1 MTAKFRNPDASMP
14 STAETDLIR
23 ELEHAQRLH
32 QARQASPR
40 LAAALDR
47 VAGWQS
53 RRLNATYADLVRDP
67 RYAEAIRSSNR
78 ICTGRETTAGA
89 TPISR
94 ACSDHGARAAGRRH
108 RRHCEGDRA
117 LALSH
122 ELDRAL
128 VARLGEDAPLSV
140 ASYCAAYRACDNRSE
155 RERQIALIVE
165 VGAALDRYVHMP
177 LLRSALAAM
186 RRPARIAGVGAL
198 QEFLE
203 RGLLSFRGMNGA
215 GEFLAVIKTR
225 ETAVMQAILAGGDA
239 PFGAGL
245 TRPSG
250 RIAEQAVSSSLIA
263 ARSGP

>member
-1 MTAKFRNPDASMP
+1 MP
-14 STAETDLIR
+14 SSAETDLIR

-32 QARQASPR
+32 QARQASPH

-47 VAGWQS
+47 VAAWQS

-67 RYAEAIRSSNR
+67 RYAEAIRFFQSDLY
-78 ICTGRETTAGA
+78 GPGDY
-89 TPISR
+89 SR
-94 ACSDHGARAAGRRH
+94 RDADLARVVPVMVRVLP
-108 RRHCEGDRA
+108 EGVIA
-117 LALSH
+117 IIAKAIELSALSH
-122 ELDRAL
+122 ELDRTL
-128 VARLGEDAPLSV
+128 VARLGEDSPLSV
-140 ASYCAAYRACDNRSE
+140 ASYCAAYRACDNRLE

-215 GEFLAVIKTR
+215 REFLAVIEAR
-225 ETAVMQAILAGGDA
+225 ETAVMRAILNGDDA
-239 PFGAGL
+239 PFAD
-245 TRPSG
+245 P
-250 RIAEQAVSSSLIA
+250 A
-263 ARSGP
+263 

>member
-1 MTAKFRNPDASMP
+1 MP
-14 STAETDLIR
+14 SSAETHLIR

-32 QARQASPR
+32 EARQASPR

-47 VAGWQS
+47 VASWQS

-67 RYAEAIRSSNR
+67 RYAEAIRFFQSDLY
-78 ICTGRETTAGA
+78 GPGDY
-89 TPISR
+89 SR
-94 ACSDHGARAAGRRH
+94 RDADLARVVPLMVRVLP
-108 RRHCEGDRA
+108 EGVIA
-117 LALSH
+117 IIAKAIELSALSH
-122 ELDRAL
+122 ELDRTL
-128 VARLGEDAPLSV
+128 VAKLGEGSPLSV

-186 RRPARIAGVGAL
+186 RRPARVAGVGAL

-215 GEFLAVIKTR
+215 REFLAVIEAR
-225 ETAVMQAILAGGDA
+225 ETAVMQAIFGGDDA
-239 PFGAGL
+239 PF
-245 TRPSG
+245 
-250 RIAEQAVSSSLIA
+250 AEPA
-263 ARSGP
+263 

>member
-1 MTAKFRNPDASMP
+1 MP
-14 STAETDLIR
+14 FSAETHLIR

-47 VAGWQS
+47 VASWQS

-67 RYAEAIRSSNR
+67 RYAEAIRFFQSDLY
-78 ICTGRETTAGA
+78 GPGDY
-89 TPISR
+89 SR
-94 ACSDHGARAAGRRH
+94 RDADLARVVSLMVRVLP
-108 RRHCEGDRA
+108 EGVIA
-117 LALSH
+117 IIAKAIELSALSH
-122 ELDRAL
+122 ELDRTL
-128 VARLGEDAPLSV
+128 VAKLGEGSPLSV

-186 RRPARIAGVGAL
+186 RRPARVAGVGAL

-215 GEFLAVIKTR
+215 REFLAVIEAR
-225 ETAVMQAILAGGDA
+225 ETAVMQAIFGGDDA
-239 PFGAGL
+239 PF
-245 TRPSG
+245 
-250 RIAEQAVSSSLIA
+250 AEPA
-263 ARSGP
+263 

>member
-1 MTAKFRNPDASMP
+1 MP
-14 STAETDLIR
+14 SSAETHLIR

-47 VAGWQS
+47 VASWQS

-67 RYAEAIRSSNR
+67 RYAEAIRFFQSDLY
-78 ICTGRETTAGA
+78 GPGDY
-89 TPISR
+89 SR
-94 ACSDHGARAAGRRH
+94 RDADLARVVPLMVRVLP
-108 RRHCEGDRA
+108 EGVIA
-117 LALSH
+117 IIAKAIELSALSH
-122 ELDRAL
+122 ELDRTL
-128 VARLGEDAPLSV
+128 VAKLGEGSPLSV

-186 RRPARIAGVGAL
+186 RRPARVAGVGAL

-215 GEFLAVIKTR
+215 REFLAVIEAR
-225 ETAVMQAILAGGDA
+225 ETAVMQAIFGGDDA
-239 PFGAGL
+239 PF
-245 TRPSG
+245 
-250 RIAEQAVSSSLIA
+250 AEPA
-263 ARSGP
+263 

>member
-1 MTAKFRNPDASMP
+1 MTAEIRNLDASMP
-14 STAETDLIR
+14 SSAEIDLIR
-23 ELEHAQRLH
+23 ELGHAQRLH

-67 RYAEAIRSSNR
+67 RYAEAIRFFQSDLYGPGDYSR
-78 ICTGRETTAGA
+78 RDADLA
-89 TPISR
+89 RVVPIMVR
-94 ACSDHGARAAGRRH
+94 VLP
-108 RRHCEGDRA
+108 EGVIA
-117 LALSH
+117 NIAKAIELSALSH
-122 ELDRAL
+122 ELDRTL
-128 VARLGEDAPLSV
+128 VAKLGEDSPLSV
-140 ASYCAAYRACDNRSE
+140 ASYCAAYRACDNRDE

-215 GEFLAVIKTR
+215 REFLAVIKTR
-225 ETAVMQAILAGGDA
+225 ETAVMQAILAGDNA
-239 PFGAGL
+239 PFAD
-245 TRPSG
+245 PD
-250 RIAEQAVSSSLIA
+250 
-263 ARSGP
+263 

>member
-1 MTAKFRNPDASMP
+1 MP
-14 STAETDLIR
+14 SSAETALIR

-47 VAGWQS
+47 IAGWQS

-67 RYAEAIRSSNR
+67 RYAIRFFQSDLYGPGDYSRRDADLARVVPLMVRVLPEGVIAVIAKAIELS
-78 ICTGRETTAGA
+78 
-89 TPISR
+89 
-94 ACSDHGARAAGRRH
+94 
-108 RRHCEGDRA
+108 
-117 LALSH
+117 ALSH

-140 ASYCAAYRACDNRSE
+140 VSYCSAYRACDNRSE

-165 VGAALDRYVHMP
+165 VGTALDRYVHMP

-203 RGLLSFRGMNGA
+203 RGLLSFRGMKGA

-225 ETAVMQAILAGGDA
+225 ETAVMQAILAGVEA
-239 PFGAGL
+239 PF
-245 TRPSG
+245 
-250 RIAEQAVSSSLIA
+250 AEPA
-263 ARSGP
+263 

>member
-1 MTAKFRNPDASMP
+1 MP
-14 STAETDLIR
+14 SSAETHLIR

-47 VAGWQS
+47 VASWQS
-53 RRLNATYADLVRDP
+53 RRLNATYADLVRDQ
-67 RYAEAIRSSNR
+67 RYAEAIRFFQSDLY
-78 ICTGRETTAGA
+78 GPGDY
-89 TPISR
+89 SR
-94 ACSDHGARAAGRRH
+94 RDADLARVVPLMVRVLP
-108 RRHCEGDRA
+108 EGVIA
-117 LALSH
+117 IIAKAIELSALSH
-122 ELDRAL
+122 ELDRTL
-128 VARLGEDAPLSV
+128 VAKLGEGSPLSV

-186 RRPARIAGVGAL
+186 RRPARVAGVGAL

-215 GEFLAVIKTR
+215 REFLAVIEAR
-225 ETAVMQAILAGGDA
+225 ETAVMQAIFGGDDA
-239 PFGAGL
+239 PF
-245 TRPSG
+245 
-250 RIAEQAVSSSLIA
+250 AEPA
-263 ARSGP
+263 

>member
-1 MTAKFRNPDASMP
+1 MP
-14 STAETDLIR
+14 SSAETHLIR

-32 QARQASPR
+32 EARQASPR

-47 VAGWQS
+47 VASWQS

-67 RYAEAIRSSNR
+67 RYAEAIRFFQSDLY
-78 ICTGRETTAGA
+78 GPGDY
-89 TPISR
+89 SR
-94 ACSDHGARAAGRRH
+94 RDADLARVVPLMVRVLP
-108 RRHCEGDRA
+108 EGVIA
-117 LALSH
+117 IIAKAIELSALSH
-122 ELDRAL
+122 ELDRTL
-128 VARLGEDAPLSV
+128 VAKLGEGSPLSV

-186 RRPARIAGVGAL
+186 RRPARVAGVGAL

-215 GEFLAVIKTR
+215 REFLVVIEAR
-225 ETAVMQAILAGGDA
+225 ETAVMQAIFAGDDA
-239 PFGAGL
+239 PF
-245 TRPSG
+245 
-250 RIAEQAVSSSLIA
+250 AE
-263 ARSGP
+263 PT

>member
-1 MTAKFRNPDASMP
+1 MP
-14 STAETDLIR
+14 SSAETHLIR

-47 VAGWQS
+47 VASWQS

-67 RYAEAIRSSNR
+67 RYAEAIRFFQSDLY
-78 ICTGRETTAGA
+78 GPGDY
-89 TPISR
+89 SR
-94 ACSDHGARAAGRRH
+94 RDADLARVVPLMVRVLPECVFAIIAKAI
-108 RRHCEGDRA
+108 E
-117 LALSH
+117 LSALSH
-122 ELDRAL
+122 ELDRTL
-128 VARLGEDAPLSV
+128 VAKLGEGSPLSV
-140 ASYCAAYRACDNRSE
+140 ASYCAAYRACDNRSG

-186 RRPARIAGVGAL
+186 RRPARVAGVGAL

-215 GEFLAVIKTR
+215 REFLAVIEAR
-225 ETAVMQAILAGGDA
+225 ETAVMQAIFGGDDA
-239 PFGAGL
+239 PF
-245 TRPSG
+245 
-250 RIAEQAVSSSLIA
+250 AEPA
-263 ARSGP
+263 